1 MNSQKNGYSEK
12 KPRWKIL
19 EHKCSLVYKL
29 ISYLVIFP
37 GGTSGKELICK
48 CRRYEQGLDPWVGK
62 IPWRKAW
69 EPTLVFLP
77 EESHRQRSLVNDGP

>member
-12 KPRWKIL
+12 KLRWKIL

-48 CRRYEQGLDPWVGK
+48 CRRCYETRARSLGWEDPLEEGMGTHSSIFARR
-62 IPWRKAW
+62 IPWTK
-69 EPTLVFLP
+69 EPG
-77 EESHRQRSLVNDGP
+77 E